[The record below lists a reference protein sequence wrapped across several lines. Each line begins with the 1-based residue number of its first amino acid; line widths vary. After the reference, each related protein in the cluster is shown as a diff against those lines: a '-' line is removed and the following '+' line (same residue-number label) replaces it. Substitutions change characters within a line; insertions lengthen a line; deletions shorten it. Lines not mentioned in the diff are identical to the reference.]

1 MHLHTRKFISLPPDY
16 TLLKIAR
23 DFFSGA
29 LSVGHL
35 ASIH

>member
-16 TLLKIAR
+16 TLLKIAS